1 MDAPVAT
8 GAQHVILLI
17 DCHSD
22 MFGGSH
28 TVNSSR
34 TTSGDKEEHPEQH
47 DTGSPMYLALQLCQQ
62 LLQERIQDTVKL
74 KVGKRNGVGVL
85 LYDTKPTT
93 TTGRGLPNDSYKD
106 DEEEDD
112 EEDDEEE
119 EEDPSTPRHV
129 HILMDLTPPGIAQVQ
144 TIRACLKGDR
154 NVYTEFANT
163 PSSSSSATPPTTTR
177 FLPLQTALEEAI
189 RMFRHASCVR
199 KPDKKSQ
206 ELLDTKSIW
215 ILTNRTEPYQ
225 NQQDR
230 DDICRRVETVA
241 QDCHDNG
248 IQIVLWPL
256 VQPSKQALQTDK
268 SSTETKQDM
277 TDDSLFDMSSF
288 YERIVSQDIFQ
299 GQRHGNMEDICQ
311 GLDQLQSYWKKIRKL
326 YWGPLLLP
334 GQTVGQGGSE
344 TTISSENIDPAGGG
358 DSNVIMV
365 DWFRCVQ
372 LAKKPNKVQID
383 QHTKR

>member
-1 MDAPVAT
+1 MDAPIAT
-8 GAQHVILLI
+8 GAQHVIVLI

-22 MFGGSH
+22 MFCGGSH
-28 TVNSSR
+28 TTSSR
-34 TTSGDKEEHPEQH
+34 SSGDKEHHHEQY
-47 DTGSPMYLALQLCQQ
+47 DTRSPMHLALQLCQQ

-85 LYDTKPTT
+85 LYDTKPNTT
-93 TTGRGLPNDSYKD
+93 VRGVPNDSYNKD
-106 DEEEDD
+106 DDQEEDD
-112 EEDDEEE
+112 DDDED
-119 EEDPSTPRHV
+119 EDPCTPRHV
-129 HILMDLTPPGIAQVQ
+129 HVLMDLTPPGITQVQ

-154 NVYTEFANT
+154 NVHTEFANT
-163 PSSSSSATPPTTTR
+163 TSSSSSAPPTSR

-199 KPDKKSQ
+199 KPDKKGQ

-215 ILTNRTEPYQ
+215 ILTNRAEPYQ
-225 NQQDR
+225 NQQDADR
-230 DDICRRVETVA
+230 DDVRRRLETVA
-241 QDCHDNG
+241 HDCHENG
-248 IQIVLWPL
+248 IQIVVWPL
-256 VQPSKQALQTDK
+256 VQTSKESVTNDI
-268 SSTETKQDM
+268 ETTQSLP
-277 TDDSLFDMSSF
+277 DDSVFDMSSF
-288 YERIVSQDIFQ
+288 YEGIVSQDIFQ

-334 GQTVGQGGSE
+334 GQTIGRGDSE
-344 TTISSENIDPAGGG
+344 AKISNKGTGHNDDIDPAGG
-358 DSNVIMV
+358 DPNVIMV
-365 DWFRCVQ
+365 DWFRFVQ